1 MNDYNLPKR
10 IYENVLREVSRIVI
24 GKNEIIKML
33 TIAIFSEGHVLLE
46 GVPGVAKTLLA
57 KAFAKSMGLRF
68 KRIQFTP
75 DMLPSDIIGTFV
87 FNQKLQ
93 DFVFREGP
101 IFANVILADEINR
114 TTPKTQSALLEVMQ
128 EKQVTVEGFTKKVND
143 PFIVIAT
150 QNPVEHEGTYPLP
163 EAQLDRFMFR
173 LIMDYPTHNEEV
185 KILKLASSNVDFNSI
200 STVISKDDVLN
211 AQSVVKRNIY
221 VDSDI
226 MHYITSIVE
235 NTRNHKQVIL
245 GGSPRASIHLLN
257 ASKALAAIYGR
268 DYVIPDDVKE
278 LAFHVLNHRILLKPE
293 LLIEAKSFNDPF
305 HYNELRSIILD
316 SLSNTEPPR

>member
-1 MNDYNLPKR
+1 MSDHKIPKI
-10 IYENVLREVSRIVI
+10 IYESMLREVTKVVV
-24 GKNEIIKML
+24 GKTDIIKML
-33 TIAIFSEGHVLLE
+33 TVALFSEGHVLLE

-57 KAFAKSMGLRF
+57 KAFAKSLGLSFR
-68 KRIQFTP
+68 RIQFTP
-75 DMLPSDIIGTFV
+75 DMLPSDIVGTFV
-87 FNQKLQ
+87 FNQKIQ

-114 TTPKTQSALLEVMQ
+114 TAPKTQSALLEVMQ
-128 EKQVTVEGFTKKVND
+128 ERQVTVEGFTKKVNS

-173 LIMDYPTHNEEV
+173 LIIDYPTHEESV
-185 KILKLASSNVDFNSI
+185 KILELASLNVDLNSI
-200 STVISKDDVLN
+200 SSVITADDVLN
-211 AQSVVKRNIY
+211 AQSVVKSVY

-226 MHYITSIVE
+226 MHYITAIIE
-235 NTRNHKQVIL
+235 YTRNHKEVML

-278 LAFHVLNHRILLKPE
+278 SAFHVLNHRILLKPE
-293 LLIEAKSFNDPF
+293 FLIEVKSFDDPF
-305 HYNELRSIILD
+305 HYNKLRTIISD
-316 SLSNTEPPR
+316 AINHVEPPR